1 MTEEKKENNSF
12 FILVRYYDNITSKN
26 RMIAVIYMKQLQWM
40 KKEKD
45 DFMKFKYTIV
55 KKKSLMC
62 QSACVGRLC

>member
-1 MTEEKKENNSF
+1 
-12 FILVRYYDNITSKN
+12 
-26 RMIAVIYMKQLQWM
+26 MIAVIYMKQLQWT